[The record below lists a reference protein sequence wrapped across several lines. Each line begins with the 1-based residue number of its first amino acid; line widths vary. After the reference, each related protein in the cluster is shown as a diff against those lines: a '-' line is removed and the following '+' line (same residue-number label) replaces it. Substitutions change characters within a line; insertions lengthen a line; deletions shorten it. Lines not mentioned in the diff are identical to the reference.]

1 MVFLFKDNI
10 TFGKRLNES
19 LYQRVLEACALI
31 TDLKMLPGG
40 DQVTSCNSPTYSF
53 PSVVA
58 ANIFSAYSR
67 ALFFSELL

>member
-40 DQVTSCNSPTYSF
+40 DQVTSCNSF
-53 PSVVA
+53 PSVGV

-67 ALFFSELL
+67 ALFFSELI

>member
-40 DQVTSCNSPTYSF
+40 DQVPTTLVLHTVF
-53 PSVVA
+53 PP
-58 ANIFSAYSR
+58 
-67 ALFFSELL
+67 LL